1 MNDYTFSD
9 DSKKWFRIF
18 DGLIVN
24 NEDMFFNALY
34 MAITHH
40 PTYVIASDLEDERKI
55 TILGAMLIIA
65 IIFTN
70 YIYSKSQK

>member
-40 PTYVIASDLEDERKI
+40 PTYVIA
-55 TILGAMLIIA
+55 
-65 IIFTN
+65 
-70 YIYSKSQK
+70 